1 MTLCSDVP
9 GKMLRVRERGTS
21 SFENT
26 HQARPFEMK
35 TLRFCLLAFSA
46 MLWVGCS
53 DSPTELASDS
63 VDNIDLSTLPTS
75 LPADVIQQL
84 QALTAAD
91 ISSVRD
97 AITALPRNVV
107 HSEGNRTAMLA
118 RLDNIEREIARGN
131 IQQAMQHLQNLR
143 KWVDGCSSASDK
155 PQGNDKLK
163 DCAAQLS
170 IRAHI
175 DAVIDMLI
183 DKVDTTPTVTINQG
197 AAQADPTSASPI
209 VFTVTFSEPV
219 SGFADADVSFTG
231 STAGGTLAA
240 SVTGSGENYTVSVS
254 GMTTSGTVVASI
266 PASAAADAD
275 ANPTGASTSTDNT
288 VTFNSPPPTVTIN
301 SAVGQPDPTTGGP
314 IAFVVTFSKPVTGF
328 TAADVLFTGSTAG
341 GTLAAVVTGTGPVYD
356 VAVTGMTTS
365 GTVVA
370 TIPAGA
376 ATDAGSQPNAASTS
390 TDNSVQFAAG
400 PPTVTI
406 NQAAGQV
413 DPSSAASITFTVQ
426 FSEPVTG
433 FTASDIAFTGSSAT
447 GTLVAVVS
455 GTGPLYTVT
464 VTGMTASGTVVASIP
479 AAAATDGDANPSAAS
494 TSTDNTVNWIKP

>member
-1 MTLCSDVP
+1 M
-9 GKMLRVRERGTS
+9 
-21 SFENT
+21 
-26 HQARPFEMK
+26 MK
-35 TLRFCLLAFSA
+35 TLRVCLLALSA
-46 MLWVGCS
+46 VLGVGCS
-53 DSPTELASDS
+53 DAPTDPAPNSD
-63 VDNIDLSTLPTS
+63 DFGDLSALPTS
-75 LPADVIQQL
+75 LPADIIQQL
-84 QALTAAD
+84 KVATSGD
-91 ISSVRD
+91 ISALRD
-97 AITALPRNVV
+97 AINALPRNVV

-118 RLDNIEREIARGN
+118 RLDGIEAEIGRGN
-131 IQQAMQHLQNLR
+131 IAQAMHHLLNLR
-143 KWVDGCSSASDK
+143 RWVDGCASATDK
-155 PQGNDKLK
+155 AQGNDKIT

-197 AAQADPTSASPI
+197 ASQADPTSATPI
-209 VFTVTFSEPV
+209 VFDVQFSEPV
-219 SGFADADVSFTG
+219 TGFSDTDVSFAG

-240 SVTGSGENYTVSVS
+240 VVTGGGEDYTVSVS

-266 PASAAADAD
+266 PAAAAADAD
-275 ANPTGASTSTDNT
+275 NNPTGASTSTDNT

-328 TAADVLFTGSTAG
+328 TASDVSFTGSTAG
-341 GTLAAVVTGTGPVYD
+341 GTLVAVVAGAGADYTVSVG
-356 VAVTGMTTS
+356 GMTTN

-370 TIPAGA
+370 SIPAAA
-376 ATDAGSQPNAASTS
+376 ATDAGNQPNAASTS
-390 TDNSVQFAAG
+390 TDNSVQFTAG

-433 FTASDIAFTGSSAT
+433 FTAADIAFTGSTAT
-447 GTLVAVVS
+447 GTLVAVVAGS
-455 GTGPLYTVT
+455 GPLYTVT
-464 VTGMTASGTVVASIP
+464 VTGMTGSGNVVVSIP
-479 AAAATDGDANPSAAS
+479 AAAATDTDANPSAAS